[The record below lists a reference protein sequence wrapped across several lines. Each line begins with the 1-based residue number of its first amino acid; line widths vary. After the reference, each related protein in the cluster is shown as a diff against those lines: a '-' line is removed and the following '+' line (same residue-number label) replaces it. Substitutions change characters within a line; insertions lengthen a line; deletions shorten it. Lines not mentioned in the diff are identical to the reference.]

1 MEENNNKSRF
11 LCFGESEPHYFQ
23 FITGDVVRLVN
34 ELNEFGGI
42 VMADNGKV
50 LINTFSGIG
59 IDCGSYSVLLNCY
72 INEVSYKECHKFVF
86 PSNQMVVID
95 GHPFL
100 ASNESIVFDDV
111 KSAVLQVKVNELA
124 EELDEFAQDYD
135 LYEYRD
141 CVDDSISNIQ
151 SLRNDIETGNTKEIL
166 EFLHGVIEDSKDYI
180 SYEEMKA
187 IASGEMYIKKE
198 EEVKHPDEPDEFAE
212 RAAKLESELQELSS
226 YFQKKVEKK
235 EGAVMEN
242 NPQNESKKYS
252 ELGRKITHELNKG
265 NSLSLEQ
272 MVQKQADDVKLREE
286 SKQMGRFL
294 GEKLMRPHKKGR

>member
-59 IDCGSYSVLLNCY
+59 IDCGSYSVILNCY

-100 ASNESIVFDDV
+100 ASNESIAFDDV

-166 EFLHGVIEDSKDYI
+166 EFLHGVIEDSK
-180 SYEEMKA
+180 
-187 IASGEMYIKKE
+187 E

-212 RAAKLESELQELSS
+212 RAAKLESELQEVSS
-226 YFQKKVEKK
+226 YFQKKEEKK

-286 SKQMGRFL
+286 SKQMSRFL